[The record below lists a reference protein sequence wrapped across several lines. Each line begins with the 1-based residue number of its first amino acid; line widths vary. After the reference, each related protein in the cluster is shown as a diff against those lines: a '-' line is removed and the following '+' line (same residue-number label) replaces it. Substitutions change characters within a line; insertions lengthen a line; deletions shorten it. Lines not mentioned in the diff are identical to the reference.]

1 MTAVLPDAQ
10 QTFHVTPSHG
20 HPMEVLSQQEVAFY
34 ERQRDGYTR
43 ENTFTETSDAADL
56 DRLLAL
62 ELQLFRIERFLI
74 SGCDY
79 DNHPV
84 SASAATDMRRQQ
96 RYLSAMITEIKDS
109 LGLSRSARDR
119 AQAESVGGYL
129 VELRKRAKE
138 FGVKRNTEM
147 FKALTLVHELIALVE
162 TYDRCN
168 DHERAKLGLD
178 GPEDFLEWLR
188 SKFIP
193 EFREIDV
200 EFRKTSQSYWV
211 GRL

>member
-10 QTFHVTPSHG
+10 PTYFVTPSHG

-43 ENTFTETSDAADL
+43 ENSFTATSDAADL

-74 SGCDY
+74 SGYDY
-79 DNHPV
+79 DNHPI
-84 SASAATDMRRQQ
+84 SATQATDFRRQQ
-96 RYLSAMITEIKDS
+96 RYLSAMITEIKNS
-109 LGLSRSARDR
+109 LGLSRAARD
-119 AQAESVGGYL
+119 ATAESVGGYL
-129 VELRKRAKE
+129 VELRRRAKE
-138 FGVKRNTEM
+138 FGVKRNEEM
-147 FKALTLVHELIALVE
+147 FKALTLTHELIALVE

-178 GPEDFLEWLR
+178 SESDIVEWLR
-188 SKFIP
+188 AKFIP
-193 EFREIDV
+193 EFREVD
-200 EFRKTSQSYWV
+200 EHFRDTSQRYWV
-211 GRL
+211 GNL